1 MRKVEVGRSVEI
13 LLKFEIFL
21 FLNPL
26 NTQNKHVSKKV
37 VRGADICTKSGANL
51 SNLSAKSKD
60 TH

>member
-26 NTQNKHVSKKV
+26 NTQNKHVSEKV
-37 VRGADICTKSGANL
+37 VRGALGLGRFAGQRGFAGVLLAC
-51 SNLSAKSKD
+51 
-60 TH
+60 